1 MKGKL
6 HKTEQGWVVSCF
18 AEQSGDNIWV
28 NTFPLHPKDILDV
41 EQYVEAT
48 KITHEVEAN
57 MEVEFEMVTE
67 TYEDGKGCPYA
78 KLLPHSVESNEMIDH
93 IGEVNE
99 MVEDDVEKLAEEE
112 FSDNQLK
119 DMYSYEDAIRFRG
132 KLSYARK
139 GFVKGYNKAKETL
152 YTEEQVKELL
162 YYYDL
167 EIKKHLLNYPIDHSL
182 HSKMCDGINDVRNNY
197 IQSLKQPK

>member
-1 MKGKL
+1 MTSIEWLIDQLQKGRATFFKINENEERIITL
-6 HKTEQGWVVSCF
+6 VGEDVVNQAKEMHKQEIIDAVGVGSQFDRGYLYGYHDK
-18 AEQSGDNIWV
+18 AEQYYQE
-28 NTFPLHPKDILDV
+28 TFVSKGSDTLKDYHPVDTNK
-41 EQYVEAT
+41 
-48 KITHEVEAN
+48 
-57 MEVEFEMVTE
+57 
-67 TYEDGKGCPYA
+67 
-78 KLLPHSVESNEMIDH
+78 MIDH

-152 YTEEQVKELL
+152 YTEEQVGRAIDMARKDWNLK
-162 YYYDL
+162 Y
-167 EIKKHLLNYPIDHSL
+167 EI
-182 HSKMCDGINDVRNNY
+182 
-197 IQSLKQPK
+197 IQSLKQPKQ

>member
-1 MKGKL
+1 MTSIEWLINQLQKGRATFFKL
-6 HKTEQGWVVSCF
+6 NENEDRILTLVGEDVVNQAKEMHKQEIIDAAERWKGTDF
-18 AEQSGDNIWV
+18 AERYYEETFGSKVG
-28 NTFPLHPKDILDV
+28 NTLENYHIVD
-41 EQYVEAT
+41 T
-48 KITHEVEAN
+48 
-57 MEVEFEMVTE
+57 
-67 TYEDGKGCPYA
+67 
-78 KLLPHSVESNEMIDH
+78 NEMIDH

-152 YTEEQVKELL
+152 YTEEQVGRAIDMARKDWNLK
-162 YYYDL
+162 Y
-167 EIKKHLLNYPIDHSL
+167 EI
-182 HSKMCDGINDVRNNY
+182 
-197 IQSLKQPK
+197 IQSLKQPKQ